1 VASSHTLAHQSGSA
15 QAWCLFQTP
24 GDTAPLVADS
34 DLPTC
39 PSTSRLLLQL
49 EEVREQSR
57 HAADGVI
64 GIYLSEGDCEA
75 FFVLARRGEEE

>member
-1 VASSHTLAHQSGSA
+1 M
-15 QAWCLFQTP
+15 
-24 GDTAPLVADS
+24 VADS

-39 PSTSRLLLQL
+39 PSTSRLLLPL